1 MSIRTHAVALENRIN
16 NPRIANNQEKIHDAF
31 LFREDHVLFVVT
43 IIRENNMIKI
53 YQTTVVSYIVYQIG
67 R

>member
-16 NPRIANNQEKIHDAF
+16 NPRIPNNQEKTHDVF
-31 LFREDHVLFVVT
+31 LFCEDHILFAVT

-53 YQTTVVSYIVYQIG
+53 YQTTVVSCIVYQIG